1 MIRVLTFFIII
12 LIVYGFHIHYKNK
25 ESFESGSNI
34 IILANN
40 LGINKHFL
48 KGIHNYGETTKERG
62 FEFKGCAT
70 GFELKQNIDY
80 NNFNFWDC
88 GKGCPGQQ
96 TSVIKTAGWTDI
108 HCNCICVNSQFI
120 EDLKYWETL

>member
-34 IILANN
+34 LTLANK
-40 LGINKHFL
+40 LTDKL
-48 KGIHNYGETTKERG
+48 DDKG
-62 FEFKGCAT
+62 
-70 GFELKQNIDY
+70 
-80 NNFNFWDC
+80 
-88 GKGCPGQQ
+88 
-96 TSVIKTAGWTDI
+96 
-108 HCNCICVNSQFI
+108 QFI